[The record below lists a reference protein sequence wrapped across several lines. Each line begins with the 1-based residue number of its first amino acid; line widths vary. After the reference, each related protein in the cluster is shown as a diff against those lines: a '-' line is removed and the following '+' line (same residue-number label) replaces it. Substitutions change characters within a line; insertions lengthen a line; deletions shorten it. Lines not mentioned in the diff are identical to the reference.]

1 MHESEIFVSLDRIEE
16 GIAVILTR
24 ESYRWLLPVE
34 QLPEGTSEGDILR
47 VRFRR
52 DPEETAATA
61 SRIGD
66 LQHRLLDRTGEK
78 DGD

>member
-34 QLPEGTSEGDILR
+34 QLPEGAAEGDILR
-47 VRFRR
+47 VCFRR
-52 DPEETAATA
+52 DLEETIATA
-61 SRIGD
+61 SRISD
-66 LQHRLLDRTGEK
+66 LQHRLLDRTGDRDE
-78 DGD
+78 D

>member
-1 MHESEIFVSLDRIEE
+1 MHESEIFVSLDRIGE

-34 QLPEGTSEGDILR
+34 QLPEGSTEGDILR
-47 VRFRR
+47 VAFRR

-61 SRIGD
+61 SRISD
-66 LQHRLLDRTGEK
+66 LQRRLLDRTG
-78 DGD
+78 DND